1 MKKSFWVLRMAV
13 IFTLFA
19 TSLVPLSLAHAEQ
32 KRVTGTVVLNG
43 KALDDKATVIN
54 GNTMIPF
61 RNFFEALGMS
71 VNWDQK
77 TKTVT
82 ASKDDLEIKLTNGI
96 LKAIIN
102 KREVQLTQAPFLDE
116 TENKFYVNT
125 RVVAESI
132 GATVEWNNVE
142 KIASITTKN

>member
-1 MKKSFWVLRMAV
+1 MKKSILILRITV

-32 KRVTGTVVLNG
+32 KRVTGTVVLDG
-43 KALDDKATVIN
+43 KALDDKATIIN

-61 RNFFEALGMS
+61 RSFFEALGMS

-82 ASKDDLEIKLTNGI
+82 ASKNDLEIKMTNGI

-102 KREVQLTQAPFLDE
+102 NKDIPLTQAPFLDE

-125 RVVAESI
+125 RVVAEST
-132 GATVEWNNVE
+132 GATVEWDNVK

>member
-1 MKKSFWVLRMAV
+1 MKKRSLVLWMAV
-13 IFTLFA
+13 IFTLA
-19 TSLVPLSLAHAEQ
+19 SLVPLSLAHAEQ
-32 KRVTGTVVLNG
+32 KRVTGIVVLNG
-43 KALDDKATVIN
+43 KALDDKATIIN

-61 RNFFEALGMS
+61 RHLFEALGMS
-71 VNWDQK
+71 VHWDQK

-96 LKAIIN
+96 LKAMIN
-102 KREVQLTQAPFLDE
+102 QKEIPLTQAPFLDE

-132 GATVEWNNVE
+132 GATVEWNNIK
-142 KIASITTKN
+142 KIASITTYN

>member
-96 LKAIIN
+96 LKAIIS
-102 KREVQLTQAPFLDE
+102 KKEIQLTQAPFLDE

-142 KIASITTKN
+142 KIASINN